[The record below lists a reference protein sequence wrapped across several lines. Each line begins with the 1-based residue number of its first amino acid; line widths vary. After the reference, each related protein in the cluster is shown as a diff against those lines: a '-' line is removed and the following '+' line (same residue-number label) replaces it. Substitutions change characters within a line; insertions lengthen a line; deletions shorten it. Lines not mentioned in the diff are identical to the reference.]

1 MFDCG
6 SSPNTPK
13 NGNCMTGVETEW
25 RIYLKFPDELPDLY
39 HDTLHSAFW
48 KNPGKMH
55 CPLSWELQVLLPW
68 EFDTVFFS
76 CVCNV
81 I

>member
-39 HDTLHSAFW
+39 HDTLHSAFLEE
-48 KNPGKMH
+48 PGH
-55 CPLSWELQVLLPW
+55 NALSVELGIAGFAALG
-68 EFDTVFFS
+68 
-76 CVCNV
+76 